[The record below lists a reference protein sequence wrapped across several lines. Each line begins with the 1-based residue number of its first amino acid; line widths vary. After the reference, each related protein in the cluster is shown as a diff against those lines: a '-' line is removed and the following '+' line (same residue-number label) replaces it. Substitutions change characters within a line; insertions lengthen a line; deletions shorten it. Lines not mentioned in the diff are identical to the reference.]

1 MSNDYSEEFAGLK
14 NSSKE
19 FGKNIGSLVSKFTND
34 ISQKIDEKISSSDV
48 YELPEVKLSE
58 VDDESESLPI
68 GISSVNNEPSVV
80 SLDLRSNV
88 VLIDTLNRI
97 QYLLEGHTKNFSS
110 DWEFVDVVGSSNISL
125 NAVNKVLE
133 DLGAID
139 ITHGEKPLKKTLVF
153 IRDFSSILKDYILLE
168 RIKLL
173 AKLSSA
179 YSVYLL
185 FSLDSFNEFDSV
197 EFDTPVAIASNGET
211 GILREAFKTD
221 LEFKLLKEEA

>member
-1 MSNDYSEEFAGLK
+1 MSNNYSEEFAGLK

-68 GISSVNNEPSVV
+68 GISSINNEPSVV

-110 DWEFVDVVGSSNISL
+110 DWEFADVVGSSNISL

-185 FSLDSFNEFDSV
+185 FSVDSFNEFDSV